1 MTAAQFQPLTIEGP
15 VGRLDTLYLPAT
27 QAAAR
32 GIALVAHPN
41 PTQGGS
47 NTNKVV
53 HTLAKVFSRLG
64 YAVYCPNLR
73 GVGLSE
79 GVHDHGR
86 GEVDDMAAVLSHA
99 KDQHGNL
106 PIVLSGFSF
115 GTFVQSQLAQ
125 RLGEELERL
134 VLIGPACG
142 KFPLPP
148 VPATSV
154 VIHGEEDEVIPLAN
168 VLDWARPQTLPVQV
182 FPGVGHFFHGKLVL
196 LADHLTRQW
205 QPPVKA

>member
-1 MTAAQFQPLTIEGP
+1 MPQFQTLQLDGP
-15 VGRLDTLYLPAT
+15 VGALDTLYLPT
-27 QAAAR
+27 CHHPAR

-64 YAVYCPNLR
+64 YEVYCPNLR
-73 GVGLSE
+73 GVGKSE
-79 GVHDHGR
+79 GQHDHGR
-86 GEVDDMAAVLSHA
+86 GEVEDMAAVLA
-99 KDQHGNL
+99 QARQVHGNL
-106 PIVLSGFSF
+106 PLVLSGFSF

-125 RLGEELERL
+125 RLHTTELERL

-142 KFPLPP
+142 KFPLPS
-148 VPATSV
+148 VPANTL
-154 VIHGEEDEVIPLAN
+154 VIHGEEDEVIPLGN
-168 VLDWARPQTLPVQV
+168 VLDWARPQTLPIQV

-196 LADHLTRQW
+196 LADQITSQW
-205 QPPVKA
+205 QPISQP